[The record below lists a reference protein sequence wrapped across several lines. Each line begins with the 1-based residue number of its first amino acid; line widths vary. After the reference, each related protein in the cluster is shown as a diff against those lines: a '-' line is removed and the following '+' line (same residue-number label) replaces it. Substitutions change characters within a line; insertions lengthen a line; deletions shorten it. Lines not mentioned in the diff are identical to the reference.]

1 MSVNSFNN
9 GVAVRKSIARG
20 AAATGDRSVKIV
32 RGLTDFMRG
41 VFAREP
47 AAPTAKELAAAK
59 AKAAKAAATAKAKAA
74 AAKPA
79 VRRTRVAKA

>member
-9 GVAVRKSIARG
+9 GVSVRKSIVRG
-20 AAATGDRSVKIV
+20 ASATGDRSVKIV
-32 RGLTDFMRG
+32 RGLTDFVRG
-41 VFAREP
+41 VFARAP

>member
-47 AAPTAKELAAAK
+47 AAPTAKEIAADLGPEYEREVIHRDHLALH
-59 AKAAKAAATAKAKAA
+59 
-74 AAKPA
+74 P
-79 VRRTRVAKA
+79 R